1 MIDGERRDGA
11 AEQAVAGTPV
21 RLVRDRTFL
30 RFWLAQAVSLVGSQ
44 VTRLALPLTVVLT
57 LGGGAVALSVVNAL
71 LSVPFLLFGLF
82 VGVWV
87 DRWSRLRVMIVADVG
102 RGVALATV
110 PLAAVIGVLTLPGL
124 CGVAFVV
131 GTLTVF
137 FDVAQQSILPSLV
150 SRERLPDAN
159 AKLAM
164 SDTLS
169 RFVGP
174 GVGGVLVQVL
184 TAPVAIGV
192 DAVSFLA
199 SAALLRRLPPDPPAR
214 SPRRRLRED
223 LAEGIRFVMRSRPVR
238 TLAVAGSVLNLV
250 DSAFTVLMFVF
261 LTDELHLGAASI
273 GLGFALGS
281 AGGLAAVA
289 MTPALVARAGE
300 VITMAGALCAILL
313 GRVTLGLLPSDSS
326 VVAVGV
332 LGLALAVTGLGAVTF
347 NVVQVSLRQR
357 VTPDALLGR
366 VNATVR
372 MVLWGVIPLGAL
384 VGGALGT
391 VLDLRTGVLCT
402 GATLLAPALLLYP
415 LRAGRKVPG

>member
-110 PLAAVIGVLTLPGL
+110 PLAAVFGVLTLPGL

-169 RFVGP
+169 RFAGP

-223 LAEGIRFVMRSRPVR
+223 LAEGIRFVVRSRPVR

-372 MVLWGVIPLGAL
+372 MVMWGVIPLGAL

-402 GATLLAPALLLYP
+402 GATFLAPALLLYP